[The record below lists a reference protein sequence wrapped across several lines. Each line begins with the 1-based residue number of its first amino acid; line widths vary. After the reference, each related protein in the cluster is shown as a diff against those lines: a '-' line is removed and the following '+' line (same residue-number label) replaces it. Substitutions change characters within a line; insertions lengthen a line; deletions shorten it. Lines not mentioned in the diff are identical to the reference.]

1 VARAAAVLPDGDD
14 ILLGD
19 LDCDATVLR
28 IDRTTGAVVWRTG
41 VLTVPYECRA
51 PIPGLE
57 SSPPPLAVEGD
68 DAVVFALGGL
78 VVKLD
83 AASGV
88 ERWRRQIDAGPL
100 DTFLNALLVD
110 RPAAWRS
117 PESSFGYDFLV
128 ASLDGATGAERWR
141 LVRNGTPGPPDPDD
155 EDWDDTSDEATALAL
170 DGAGN
175 LIVTGASSDTGTR
188 AGTCSSSRPTRAPS
202 AGSSVSAGSRRDCSP
217 WTS

>member
-1 VARAAAVLPDGDD
+1 VLPDGDA

-28 IDRTTGAVVWRTG
+28 IDRTTGAVVWRTE

-83 AASGV
+83 AAAITS
-88 ERWRRQIDAGPL
+88 P
-100 DTFLNALLVD
+100 
-110 RPAAWRS
+110 PA
-117 PESSFGYDFLV
+117 V
-128 ASLDGATGAERWR
+128 I
-141 LVRNGTPGPPDPDD
+141 
-155 EDWDDTSDEATALAL
+155 ATASA
-170 DGAGN
+170 
-175 LIVTGASSDTGTR
+175 ASSPSVWTTATR
-188 AGTCSSSRPTRAPS
+188 AATSPSCASAAAPVPCSGDTRSTGPDSSSTAPT
-202 AGSSVSAGSRRDCSP
+202 
-217 WTS
+217 T

>member
-1 VARAAAVLPDGDD
+1 VLPDGDD

-117 PESSFGYDFLV
+117 PESSFGNQ
-128 ASLDGATGAERWR
+128 ANRST
-141 LVRNGTPGPPDPDD
+141 T
-155 EDWDDTSDEATALAL
+155 
-170 DGAGN
+170 
-175 LIVTGASSDTGTR
+175 
-188 AGTCSSSRPTRAPS
+188 SSSRASTAPREPS
-202 AGSSVSAGSRRDCSP
+202 AGGSSGTARRALPIPTTRTGTTPRTRRPRWPS
-217 WTS
+217 TVRAT